1 MSKSADARDLELI
14 GSVIN
19 GRFLIKSRLAA
30 GGMGVVYEAEQIP
43 LGRPV
48 AIKILENKGD
58 HAQEQNFS
66 ERFLLEAAAVAKL
79 SHPNT
84 ITIFDYGQTEADEFY
99 YAMEFVDGTT
109 LSRRIYE
116 HGPLEAGA
124 AIHVGMQVAGS
135 LREAHRAGM
144 IHRDLKPGNIMLTE
158 RLDDPHFVK
167 VLDFGLVKVMGQTDG
182 VELTQSGMLMGSPRY
197 MAPEQVLGHELDA
210 RADVYSFGSVLYL
223 ALTGFPPFRH
233 GSQFEVLRAQVEEE
247 PPSFAAANPDHGAT
261 ERLESLV
268 HWCLRKA
275 AADRPASMDEVAQEL
290 RLCAQEFGVE
300 EASLSGAVRAL
311 PSGSAPISAG
321 MAASDAA
328 RVEASLPPQ
337 PVLDTGHAGSLDST
351 QSAIEPRSAIE
362 PSVAGALASPERGS
376 RLPLVLLGLVLV
388 LVAAAA
394 GSAAFFYPFST
405 EEPEPVATPEPAEVP
420 AVGEADAPRVEIVSE
435 PPGARVRRGD
445 VDLGD
450 APFSLGIPE
459 GESWELTLTLPG
471 HAPRTVLAAS
481 DRDRLAVRLDPVE
494 EPPPVVDELGDTPD
508 DNTPTRP
515 RRPHA
520 AALPPPTPTPLAPAA
535 PITPTPQPL
544 PPVTST
550 VTPTP
555 PPIRPSP
562 PPTGRQRDLRNPW
575 GQ

>member
-1 MSKSADARDLELI
+1 MSKNADARDLELI

-84 ITIFDYGQTEADEFY
+84 ITIFDYGQTDADEFY

-247 PPSFAAANPDHGAT
+247 PPSFTAANPDHRAT

-275 AADRPASMDEVAQEL
+275 PADRPASMDEVAQEL
-290 RLCAQEFGVE
+290 RMCAQELGVE

-311 PSGSAPISAG
+311 PSVSAPISAG

-337 PVLDTGHAGSLDST
+337 PVIETGHTGSLDST
-351 QSAIEPRSAIE
+351 QSAIEPVE
-362 PSVAGALASPERGS
+362 PSLVEAAAPESGS
-376 RLPLVLLGLVLV
+376 RLPLVLLALVLV
-388 LVAAAA
+388 LVALGA
-394 GSAAFFYPFST
+394 GTAAFFYPFAAVEPAPVVPPVV
-405 EEPEPVATPEPAEVP
+405 EEPSAAE
-420 AVGEADAPRVEIVSE
+420 AEAPRVEIVSE
-435 PPGARVRRGD
+435 PPGARVRRGE

-450 APFSLGIPE
+450 APFSLAIPE
-459 GESWELTLTLPG
+459 GESWELTLTLSG
-471 HAPRTVLAAS
+471 HAPRTVLATS
-481 DRDRLAVRLDPVE
+481 DRDRLAVRLDAVE
-494 EPPPVVDELGDTPD
+494 ESEAEPSDPGDGEPSAPSEEGTRAQ
-508 DNTPTRP
+508 RP
-515 RRPHA
+515 RRPQA
-520 AALPPPTPTPLAPAA
+520 VVEPLPPPTPTPLAPVAA
-535 PITPTPQPL
+535 PTPQPL
-544 PPVTST
+544 PPA
-550 VTPTP
+550 TPTVAP
-555 PPIRPSP
+555 PPVRPTP